1 MFRRRFTVNL
11 FGLAIA
17 VFIVFSCVAV
27 FSCGARAHAQG
38 VARDRFVVVPF
49 VNESGQRSLDFLQA
63 GLPVLLGERLALH
76 PRLRFAGAP
85 SYVEKVKLEDALAR
99 AAAGGTRWVVAGRY
113 ERRPDWK
120 LQVTVELYAP
130 GNGNGPSGTPAAPVA
145 KAQAVGSRDDVA
157 HVALTAAADAFV
169 AAGLAIDGASRAA
182 LTARFGRDPYAL
194 VLFGRGVA
202 QFAGVGGARNVD
214 GNPRRVPKPSREGA
228 AAAEPP
234 SPHAIGAGAEPALK
248 TLTRS
253 LVIDPKVAETRHYL
267 VIIHLAAGRP
277 GHARAM
283 WSSALEL
290 RPDYLAALSGMAALD
305 RTAGLPTASERYARV
320 LELDPDDIE
329 ARRAHG
335 ELLSEAG
342 LVEEAQSE
350 LEHVVGVAPND
361 LRARR
366 ALALVLAS
374 RHAGAELAAELT
386 EIVRLDPED
395 LDARLD
401 LGAAL
406 TSIGKVDGA
415 IAVYEE
421 VLRRRPKHAAVLKL
435 TGDLYRAK
443 GDGAKAAALYE
454 RLHRVAPD
462 DPRPVFLLGSAY
474 YLAGRLDAAERMF
487 TEAARYPGMLADA
500 YSNLGGIAVR
510 RGQVKEALWFL
521 SRAAQRRPG
530 KAQVRYNYALALR
543 AAERYED
550 ALGELDAA
558 VKIDPK
564 DAELRFVSGVV
575 ALRLGRAS
583 EAEAHFQEAL
593 RIDPGY
599 KDAQHNLALLEEVR
613 GRSEA
618 AYTFT
623 K

>member
-11 FGLAIA
+11 FGLATA
-17 VFIVFSCVAV
+17 VFIVFPCVAV
-27 FSCGARAHAQG
+27 FSCVARANAQG
-38 VARDRFVVVPF
+38 VSRDRFVVVPF
-49 VNESGQRSLDFLQA
+49 VNQSGQRALDFLQA
-63 GLPVLLGERLALH
+63 GLPVLLGERLARH

-85 SYVEKVKLEDALAR
+85 SYVEKVKLEEALAR

-113 ERRPDWK
+113 ERRPDWR

-130 GNGNGPSGTPAAPVA
+130 GTGDGAAGPVA
-145 KAQAVGSRDDVA
+145 KAEAVGSREDIA
-157 HVALTAAADAFV
+157 HVALTAAADAFA
-169 AAGLAIDGASRAA
+169 AAGLAIDGASRAG
-182 LTARFGRDPYAL
+182 LTARFGRDPYAF

-202 QFAGVGGARNVD
+202 QLTGVGVA
-214 GNPRRVPKPSREGA
+214 PRAGT
-228 AAAEPP
+228 
-234 SPHAIGAGAEPALK
+234 GAEPALK

-267 VIIHLAAGRP
+267 GIIHLAAGRP

-290 RPDYLAALSGMAALD
+290 RPDYLAALSGLAALD

-320 LELDPDDIE
+320 LELDPDDVE

-335 ELLSEAG
+335 ELLSDAG

-350 LEHVVGVAPND
+350 LERVVSVAPND

-374 RHAGAELAAELT
+374 RQAGGALAAELT

-395 LDARLD
+395 LDARID

-415 IAVYEE
+415 IGVYED
-421 VLRRRPKHAAVLKL
+421 VLRRRPRYAAVLKL

-443 GDGAKAAALYE
+443 GDGARAAALYE

-487 TEAARYPGMLADA
+487 TEGARYPGMLGDA
-500 YSNLGGIAVR
+500 YSNLGAIAVR

-543 AAERYED
+543 AAERFED

-558 VKIDPK
+558 VKLDPK

-593 RIDPGY
+593 RIDPGH
-599 KDAQHNLALLEEVR
+599 KDAQHNLALLEGVR

>member
-17 VFIVFSCVAV
+17 AFIMFSCV
-27 FSCGARAHAQG
+27 ARAHAQG

-49 VNESGQRSLDFLQA
+49 VNQSGQRSLDFLQA
-63 GLPVLLGERLALH
+63 GLPVLLGERLARH
-76 PRLRFAGAP
+76 PRLRFVGAP
-85 SYVEKVKLEDALAR
+85 SYVEKVKLEEVVAR
-99 AAAGGTRWVVAGRY
+99 AAAAGARWVVAGRY

-130 GNGNGPSGTPAAPVA
+130 GNGNAGMPVA
-145 KAQAVGSRDDVA
+145 KAEAVGSRDDVA
-157 HVALTAAADAFV
+157 HVALTAAADAF
-169 AAGLAIDGASRAA
+169 AAVGLAIDGASRAG
-182 LTARFGRDPYAL
+182 LTARFGRDPYAF

-202 QFAGVGGARNVD
+202 QFTGVGVA
-214 GNPRRVPKPSREGA
+214 PKAGT
-228 AAAEPP
+228 
-234 SPHAIGAGAEPALK
+234 GAEPALK

-253 LVIDPKVAETRHYL
+253 LVIDPKVAETLHYL
-267 VIIHLAAGRP
+267 GIIHLAAGRP

-290 RPDYLAALSGMAALD
+290 RPDYLAALSGLAALD
-305 RTAGLPTASERYARV
+305 RTAGLPAASERYARV
-320 LELDPDDIE
+320 LELDPDDVE

-335 ELLSEAG
+335 ELLSDAG
-342 LVEEAQSE
+342 LVEEAQNE
-350 LEHVVGVAPND
+350 LARVVAVAPND

-374 RHAGAELAAELT
+374 RHAGAELAAELG

-395 LDARLD
+395 LDARID

-406 TSIGKVDGA
+406 TSIGKIDGA

-421 VLRRRPKHAAVLKL
+421 VLHRRPKHAAVLKL

-487 TEAARYPGMLADA
+487 TEAACYPGMLGDA
-500 YSNLGGIAVR
+500 YSNLGAIAVR

-543 AAERYED
+543 AAQRFED

-593 RIDPGY
+593 RIDPGHR
-599 KDAQHNLALLEEVR
+599 DARHNLALLEAVR
-613 GRSEA
+613 GRSEG

-623 K
+623 KDAP

>member
-1 MFRRRFTVNL
+1 MLRRRFTVNTL
-11 FGLAIA
+11 GLAMA
-17 VFIVFSCVAV
+17 GFVMFSCAMV
-27 FSCGARAHAQG
+27 FCASPAHAQG
-38 VARDRFVVVPF
+38 GARDRFVVMPF
-49 VNESGQRSLDFLQA
+49 VNQSGQRSLDFLQA
-63 GLPVLLGERLALH
+63 GLPVLLGERLARH
-76 PRLRFAGAP
+76 PRLRFAGP
-85 SYVEKVKLEDALAR
+85 SSYVDKVKLDEALAR
-99 AAAGGTRWVVAGRY
+99 AAATGTKWVIAGHY
-113 ERRPDWK
+113 ERRPASQ
-120 LQVTVELYAP
+120 LRITVEVYAP
-130 GNGNGPSGTPAAPVA
+130 ANDNGGAPAAPVA
-145 KAQAVGSRDDVA
+145 KAEAVGSRNDVA
-157 HVALTAAADAFV
+157 HLALTAAVDAFT
-169 AAGLAIDGASRAA
+169 AAGLPVDGETRAG
-182 LTARFGRDPYAL
+182 LTARFGRDPYAF

-202 QFAGVGGARNVD
+202 QFTGIGVAPRAGTGG
-214 GNPRRVPKPSREGA
+214 
-228 AAAEPP
+228 
-234 SPHAIGAGAEPALK
+234 EPALK

-253 LVIDPKVAETRHYL
+253 VVIDPNVAETRHYL
-267 VIIHLAAGRP
+267 GILQLAAGRP

-290 RPDYLAALSGMAALD
+290 RPDYLAVLTGLAALD
-305 RTAGLPTASERYARV
+305 RTAGSPVASERYARV
-320 LELDPDDIE
+320 LELDPDDLD

-350 LEHVVGVAPND
+350 LERVVAVAPND

-374 RHAGAELAAELT
+374 RHAGAELAAELG
-386 EIVRLDPED
+386 EVVRLDPED

-406 TSIGKVDGA
+406 TSISKVDAA
-415 IAVYEE
+415 IGVYEE
-421 VLRRRPKHAAVLKL
+421 VLRRRPKQAAVLKL

-487 TEAARYPGMLADA
+487 TDAAHYPGMLPDA
-500 YSNLGGIAVR
+500 YSNLGAIAVR

-558 VKIDPK
+558 VKIDPN
-564 DAELRFVSGVV
+564 DAELRYVSGVV

-593 RIDPGY
+593 RIDPRHE
-599 KDAQHNLALLEEVR
+599 DARHNLALLESVK

-618 AYTFT
+618 AFT
-623 K
+623 AP

>member
-1 MFRRRFTVNL
+1 MVRRRFTVNSL
-11 FGLAIA
+11 GLVSFFAILG
-17 VFIVFSCVAV
+17 FIMFSCV
-27 FSCGARAHAQG
+27 ARAHAQG
-38 VARDRFVVVPF
+38 AARDRFVVTPF
-49 VNESGQRSLDFLQA
+49 VNQSGQRSLDFLQA
-63 GLPVLLGERLALH
+63 GLPVLLGERLARH
-76 PRLRFAGAP
+76 PRLRFAGP
-85 SYVEKVKLEDALAR
+85 SSYVEKVKIDEALAR
-99 AAAGGTRWVVAGRY
+99 ASAAGTRWVVAGHY

-120 LQVTVELYAP
+120 VQVSVELYVPASD
-130 GNGNGPSGTPAAPVA
+130 GGGGPAAPVA
-145 KAQAVGSRDDVA
+145 KAEAVGSRDDVA
-157 HVALTAAADAFV
+157 HVALTAAIDAFT
-169 AAGLAIDGASRAA
+169 AAGLPVDGATRAG
-182 LTARFGRDPYAL
+182 LTARFGRDPYAF

-202 QFAGVGGARNVD
+202 QFTGIGVAPHVVGH

-228 AAAEPP
+228 PAGDPP
-234 SPHAIGAGAEPALK
+234 TPHAIGGEPALK
-248 TLTRS
+248 TLTRA
-253 LVIDPKVAETRHYL
+253 LVIDPNVAETRHYL
-267 VIIHLAAGRP
+267 GILHLAAGRP

-290 RPDYLAALSGMAALD
+290 RPDYLAALSGLAALD
-305 RTAGLPTASERYARV
+305 RTAGSAVASERYARV
-320 LELDPDDIE
+320 LELDPDDVD

-350 LEHVVGVAPND
+350 LERVVAVAPSD

-395 LDARLD
+395 LDARLE

-406 TSIGKVDGA
+406 TSIGKVDAA

-487 TEAARYPGMLADA
+487 TDAARYPGMLGDA
-500 YSNLGGIAVR
+500 YSNLGAIAVR

-530 KAQVRYNYALALR
+530 KVQVRYNYALALR

-550 ALGELDAA
+550 ALGELEAA
-558 VKIDPK
+558 VKIDPN

-583 EAEAHFQEAL
+583 EAETHFQEAL
-593 RIDPGY
+593 RIDPGHR
-599 KDAQHNLALLEEVR
+599 DARHNLALLESVK
-613 GRSEA
+613 GRSEGA
-618 AYTFT
+618 FT
-623 K
+623 LTK

>member
-1 MFRRRFTVNL
+1 MVRRGFSVNSL
-11 FGLAIA
+11 GLAIA
-17 VFIVFSCVAV
+17 SFIMFFCVARV
-27 FSCGARAHAQG
+27 HAQG
-38 VARDRFVVVPF
+38 AARDRFVVTPF
-49 VNESGQRSLDFLQA
+49 VNQSGQRSLDFLQA
-63 GLPVLLGERLALH
+63 GLPALLGERLARH
-76 PRLRFAGAP
+76 PRLRFAGGA
-85 SYVEKVKLEDALAR
+85 SYVEKVKVEEALAR
-99 AAAGGTRWVVAGRY
+99 AAVVGAKWVVAGRY

-130 GNGNGPSGTPAAPVA
+130 AGDSGAKGTMPAPVA
-145 KAQAVGSRDDVA
+145 SAQAVGSRDDVA
-157 HVALTAAADAFV
+157 HVALTAAVDAFA
-169 AAGLAIDGASRAA
+169 AAGLLVDGATRAG
-182 LTARFGRDPYAL
+182 LTARFGRDPYAF

-202 QFAGVGGARNVD
+202 EFTGV
-214 GNPRRVPKPSREGA
+214 
-228 AAAEPP
+228 
-234 SPHAIGAGAEPALK
+234 GAGAGRRARAGGEPAIK
-248 TLTRS
+248 MLTRS

-267 VIIHLAAGRP
+267 GIIHLAAGRP

-290 RPDYLAALSGMAALD
+290 RPDYLAALSGLATLD
-305 RTAGLPTASERYARV
+305 RTAGLATASERYARV
-320 LELDPDDIE
+320 LELDPEDID

-335 ELLSEAG
+335 ELLSDAG

-350 LEHVVGVAPND
+350 LERVVAVAPND

-386 EIVRLDPED
+386 EVVRLDPED
-395 LDARLD
+395 LDARID

-406 TSIGKVDGA
+406 TSVGRVDAA
-415 IAVYEE
+415 IAVYED

-443 GDGAKAAALYE
+443 GDGARAAALYE

-487 TEAARYPGMLADA
+487 TEAAQYPGMLADA
-500 YSNLGGIAVR
+500 YSNLGAIAVR

-521 SRAAQRRPG
+521 SRAAHRRPG
-530 KAQVRYNYALALR
+530 KVQVRYNYALALR

-558 VKIDPK
+558 VKIDPN

-575 ALRLGRAS
+575 ALRLGRAG

-593 RIDPGY
+593 RIDPAHR
-599 KDAQHNLALLEEVR
+599 DARHNLALLESVR
-613 GRSEA
+613 GRSEG
-618 AYTFT
+618 AYTFGKDAVPAT
-623 K
+623 AP

>member
-1 MFRRRFTVNL
+1 MVRRRFTVNSL
-11 FGLAIA
+11 ELAFFFA
-17 VFIVFSCVAV
+17 TLGFVMFSCVT
-27 FSCGARAHAQG
+27 RAHAQG
-38 VARDRFVVVPF
+38 AARDRFVVTPF
-49 VNESGQRSLDFLQA
+49 VNQSGQRSLDFLQA
-63 GLPVLLGERLALH
+63 GLPVLLGERLARH
-76 PRLRFAGAP
+76 PRLRFAGPP
-85 SYVEKVKLEDALAR
+85 SYVEKVKIDEALAR
-99 AAAGGTRWVVAGRY
+99 AAASGTKWVVSGRY
-113 ERRPDWK
+113 ERRPDWRI
-120 LQVTVELYAP
+120 QVSVELYVPASD
-130 GNGNGPSGTPAAPVA
+130 NGGGPAAPVA
-145 KAQAVGSRDDVA
+145 KAAAVGSRDDVA
-157 HVALTAAADAFV
+157 HVALTAAVDAFT
-169 AAGLAIDGASRAA
+169 AAGLPVDGATRAG
-182 LTARFGRDPYAL
+182 LTARFGRDPYAF

-202 QFAGVGGARNVD
+202 QFTGIGVAAHAGTGG
-214 GNPRRVPKPSREGA
+214 
-228 AAAEPP
+228 
-234 SPHAIGAGAEPALK
+234 EPALK
-248 TLTRS
+248 TLTRA
-253 LVIDPKVAETRHYL
+253 LVIDPNVAETRHYL
-267 VIIHLAAGRP
+267 GIIHLAAGRP

-290 RPDYLAALSGMAALD
+290 RPDYLAALSGLAALD

-350 LEHVVGVAPND
+350 LERVVAVAPND

-386 EIVRLDPED
+386 EVVRLDPED

-401 LGAAL
+401 LAAAL
-406 TSIGKVDGA
+406 TSIGKGDAA

-443 GDGAKAAALYE
+443 GDGGRAAALYE

-474 YLAGRLDAAERMF
+474 YLSGRLDAAERMF
-487 TEAARYPGMLADA
+487 TDAARYPGMLADA
-500 YSNLGGIAVR
+500 YSNLGAIAVR

-558 VKIDPK
+558 VKIDPN

-583 EAEAHFQEAL
+583 EAETHFQEAL
-593 RIDPGY
+593 RIDPRHE
-599 KDAQHNLALLEEVR
+599 DARHNLALLESVK
-613 GRSEA
+613 GRAEGA
-618 AYTFT
+618 FTFT
-623 K
+623 KENTP

>member
-1 MFRRRFTVNL
+1 MVRRRFTVNL
-11 FGLAIA
+11 LGLTI
-17 VFIVFSCVAV
+17 VFATFSLIVFSCM
-27 FSCGARAHAQG
+27 ARAYAQG
-38 VARDRFVVVPF
+38 AARDRFVVMPF
-49 VNESGQRSLDFLQA
+49 VNQSGQRSLDFLQA
-63 GLPVLLGERLALH
+63 GLPVLLGERLARH
-76 PRLRFAGAP
+76 PRLRFAGP
-85 SYVEKVKLEDALAR
+85 SSYVEKVKIDEALAR
-99 AAAGGTRWVVAGRY
+99 ASATGTKWVVAGHY
-113 ERRPDWK
+113 ERRPAF
-120 LQVTVELYAP
+120 QVQVSVELYVPASDK
-130 GNGNGPSGTPAAPVA
+130 GGGPAAPVA
-145 KAQAVGSRDDVA
+145 QAAAVGSRDDVA
-157 HVALTAAADAFV
+157 HVALTAAVDAFT
-169 AAGLAIDGASRAA
+169 AAGLPVDGATRAG
-182 LTARFGRDPYAL
+182 LTARFGRDPYAF
-194 VLFGRGVA
+194 VLFARGVA
-202 QFAGVGGARNVD
+202 QFT
-214 GNPRRVPKPSREGA
+214 
-228 AAAEPP
+228 
-234 SPHAIGAGAEPALK
+234 AIGVPAHAAIGGEPALK
-248 TLTRS
+248 TMTRA
-253 LVIDPKVAETRHYL
+253 LVIDPNVAETRHYL
-267 VIIHLAAGRP
+267 GILHLAAGRP

-290 RPDYLAALSGMAALD
+290 RPDYLAALSGLAALD
-305 RTAGLPTASERYARV
+305 RTAGSPVASERYARV
-320 LELDPDDIE
+320 LELDPDDID

-350 LEHVVGVAPND
+350 LERVVAVAPGD

-374 RHAGAELAAELT
+374 RHAGAELADELT

-406 TSIGKVDGA
+406 TSVGKADAA

-487 TEAARYPGMLADA
+487 TDAARYPGMLADA
-500 YSNLGGIAVR
+500 YSNLGAIAVR

-543 AAERYED
+543 AAERYQD

-558 VKIDPK
+558 VKIDPN

-583 EAEAHFQEAL
+583 EAAAHFQEAL
-593 RIDPGY
+593 RIDPRHE
-599 KDAQHNLALLEEVR
+599 DARHNLALLESVK
-613 GRSEA
+613 GRSEEA
-618 AYTFT
+618 FTFT
-623 K
+623 KEQTP

>member
-17 VFIVFSCVAV
+17 VFIVFSCVA
-27 FSCGARAHAQG
+27 RAHGQV

-49 VNESGQRSLDFLQA
+49 VNQSGQRSLDFLQA
-63 GLPVLLGERLALH
+63 GLPVLLGERLARH

-85 SYVEKVKLEDALAR
+85 AYVEKVKLEEALAR

-130 GNGNGPSGTPAAPVA
+130 GTGGGAAGAPVA
-145 KAQAVGSRDDVA
+145 KAQTVGSRDDVA
-157 HVALTAAADAFV
+157 HVALSAAADAFT
-169 AAGLAIDGASRAA
+169 AAGLAIDGASRAG
-182 LTARFGRDPYAL
+182 LTARFGRDPYAF

-202 QFAGVGGARNVD
+202 QLTGVGVA
-214 GNPRRVPKPSREGA
+214 PKVGT
-228 AAAEPP
+228 
-234 SPHAIGAGAEPALK
+234 GAEAALK

-267 VIIHLAAGRP
+267 GIIHLAAGRP

-290 RPDYLAALSGMAALD
+290 RPDYLAALSGLAALD
-305 RTAGLPTASERYARV
+305 RTAGSPTAGERYARV
-320 LELDPDDIE
+320 LELDPDDVE

-335 ELLSEAG
+335 ELLSGAG
-342 LVEEAQSE
+342 LVEEAQNE
-350 LEHVVGVAPND
+350 LERVVAVAPSD

-374 RHAGAELAAELT
+374 RHAGGELAAELT

-395 LDARLD
+395 LDARID

-415 IAVYEE
+415 IAVYED
-421 VLRRRPKHAAVLKL
+421 VLHRRPKHAPVLKL

-443 GDGAKAAALYE
+443 GEGAKAAALYE

-487 TEAARYPGMLADA
+487 TEAARYPGMLGDA
-500 YSNLGGIAVR
+500 YSNLGAIAVR

-543 AAERYED
+543 AAERFED

-558 VKIDPK
+558 VKIDPN

-583 EAEAHFQEAL
+583 EAEAHFQAAL
-593 RIDPGY
+593 RIDPGH

-618 AYTFT
+618 AFTFS
-623 K
+623 KDGAP

>member
-1 MFRRRFTVNL
+1 
-11 FGLAIA
+11 
-17 VFIVFSCVAV
+17 
-27 FSCGARAHAQG
+27 
-38 VARDRFVVVPF
+38 
-49 VNESGQRSLDFLQA
+49 
-63 GLPVLLGERLALH
+63 
-76 PRLRFAGAP
+76 LRFAGAP
-85 SYVEKVKLEDALAR
+85 SYVEKVKLEEALAR
-99 AAAGGTRWVVAGRY
+99 AAAVGAKWVVAGRY
-113 ERRPDWK
+113 ERRADWK
-120 LQVTVELYAP
+120 VQISVELYAP
-130 GNGNGPSGTPAAPVA
+130 SNENGAKETTPTPVA
-145 KAQAVGSRDDVA
+145 KAEAVGSRDDVA
-157 HVALTAAADAFV
+157 HVALTAAVDAFT
-169 AAGLAIDGASRAA
+169 AAGLTVDGATRAG
-182 LTARFGRDPYAL
+182 LTARFGRDPYAF

-202 QFAGVGGARNVD
+202 QFTGVGA
-214 GNPRRVPKPSREGA
+214 PRVGT
-228 AAAEPP
+228 
-234 SPHAIGAGAEPALK
+234 GAEPALK
-248 TLTRS
+248 TLTRA

-267 VIIHLAAGRP
+267 GIIQLAEGRP

-283 WSSALEL
+283 WSSALDL
-290 RPDYLAALSGMAALD
+290 RPDYLAALSGLATLD
-305 RTAGLPTASERYARV
+305 RTAGLPSASERYARV
-320 LELDPDDIE
+320 LELDPDDID

-335 ELLSEAG
+335 ELLSDAG

-350 LEHVVGVAPND
+350 LERVIAVAPND

-366 ALALVLAS
+366 SLALVLAS

-386 EIVRLDPED
+386 EVVRLDPD
-395 LDARLD
+395 DVDARLD

-406 TSIGKVDGA
+406 TSVGRVDAA

-435 TGDLYRAK
+435 TGDLYRSK

-487 TEAARYPGMLADA
+487 TEAAQYPGMLADA
-500 YSNLGGIAVR
+500 YSNLGAIAVR

-521 SRAAQRRPG
+521 SRAAHRRPG

-558 VKIDPK
+558 VKIDPN

-575 ALRLGRAS
+575 ALRLGRAG

-593 RIDPGY
+593 RIDPGHQ
-599 KDAQHNLALLEEVR
+599 DARHNLALLESVR
-613 GRSEA
+613 GRSEG